1 MNKSNSVP
9 AAGTPLAQRETSGR
23 FIAALLFIAS
33 VAHDVLTL
41 VVGALFIV
49 SLALSFPFAI
59 GLMIL
64 AAFGQL
70 GL

>member
-1 MNKSNSVP
+1 MISGSKHNSVP
-9 AAGTPLAQRETSGR
+9 ADPPPAANSDW
-23 FIAALLFIAS
+23 FIAGLLFIAS
-33 VAHDVLTL
+33 IAHDVLTL